1 MSEGEDTAFCS
12 KLTRE
17 EVEVLALLPGKNDA
31 VLFSWRGRGGQAEN
45 DGTEDERKNVELAG
59 VCSRACVESMQ
70 QASCPSIGPIN
81 CNA

>member
-45 DGTEDERKNVELAG
+45 DGTEDERKNVGAFSRSRRKYAAGELSAHL
-59 VCSRACVESMQ
+59 VH
-70 QASCPSIGPIN
+70 
-81 CNA
+81 